1 MSYLNQRYI
10 PDRGD
15 RFTMSWD
22 AKTNEWAYTTSIWEC
37 VERNAYSVVGVWV
50 AGLAASRGHRQLF
63 NASIHRFYA
72 VSAEMVRALDP
83 SLEPREADPVPDLDS
98 SAAAALKLIGERR
111 TAAEH
116 TPATEDGPAARSS
129 QRGEGGR

>member
-1 MSYLNQRYI
+1 MSHLNQRYI

-15 RFTMSWD
+15 RFTISWD

-37 VERNAYSVVGVWV
+37 LERNEYSVVGMWV

-63 NASIHRFYA
+63 NASVHRFYA

-83 SLEPREADPVPDLDS
+83 DMAPREADPVPDLDS
-98 SAAAALKLIGERR
+98 SSAALKLIGERR
-111 TAAEH
+111 AKDEH
-116 TPATEDGPAARSS
+116 TPRAERRTE
-129 QRGEGGR
+129 EGGR

>member
-1 MSYLNQRYI
+1 MSHLNQRYI

-83 SLEPREADPVPDLDS
+83 DLAPREADPVPNLDS
-98 SAAAALKLIGERR
+98 SAAALKLIGERR
-111 TAAEH
+111 AE
-116 TPATEDGPAARSS
+116 PERAPLPEEGSAPRGQ
-129 QRGEGGR
+129 QRTEGGR